1 MSSKYLLAISASF
14 VLLSTGAAVAADAAN
29 TDNVS
34 KRVSYA
40 DLNLASEEGV
50 ATLNARIRWAA
61 RSICDTRQSGILRE
75 VLAERACMR
84 EAMAGVSP
92 KVELAVARFERQQ
105 YARTKF
111 IELASRP

>member
-14 VLLSTGAAVAADAAN
+14 VLLSTGAAVAADAGNA
-29 TDNVS
+29 DNVS

-50 ATLNARIRWAA
+50 ARLNARIRWAA
-61 RSICDTRQSGILRE
+61 RTICGARHSSILHE
-75 VLAERACMR
+75 VRAERACMR
-84 EAMAGVSP
+84 EAIAGVSP